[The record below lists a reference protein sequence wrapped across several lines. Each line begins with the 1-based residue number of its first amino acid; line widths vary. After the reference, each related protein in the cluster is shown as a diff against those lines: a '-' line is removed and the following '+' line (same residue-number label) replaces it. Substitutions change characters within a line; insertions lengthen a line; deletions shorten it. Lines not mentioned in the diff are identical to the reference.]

1 MSLVFCF
8 LFHGHEELSA
18 GLLLTV
24 SNVSGLM
31 VIFKIFRDKGK
42 GTVPAGLGRLF
53 VLFCNQIRGETEND
67 FSSYP
72 AQPFYYGCSVF
83 Y

>member
-1 MSLVFCF
+1 MSLFVCF

-31 VIFKIFRDKGK
+31 VIFKIF
-42 GTVPAGLGRLF
+42 
-53 VLFCNQIRGETEND
+53 
-67 FSSYP
+67 
-72 AQPFYYGCSVF
+72 
-83 Y
+83 